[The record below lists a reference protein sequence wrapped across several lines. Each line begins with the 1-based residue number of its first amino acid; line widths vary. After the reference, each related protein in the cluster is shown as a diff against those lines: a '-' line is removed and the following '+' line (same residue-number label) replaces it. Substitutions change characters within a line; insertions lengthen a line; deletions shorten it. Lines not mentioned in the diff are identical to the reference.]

1 MRAVVVFNALSIAC
15 FREKCRRFSRPK
27 APHNKERGSVFDPI
41 KVGRTLAAVVM
52 LAPVGL
58 GGALAADDK
67 PGRFTMMP
75 TDGGA
80 LKLDTA
86 TGAVSLCTRAS
97 GDWAC
102 VPTQDGEQALR
113 QQIEGLKAENDVL
126 KDQLVKM
133 EELAGIG
140 DPRKTEGPLGG
151 PRPGGGSDSKMGLP
165 TEKEVDQA
173 FDYFESMVKKLR
185 ERFNKLEGP
194 SKHGT
199 PL

>member
-1 MRAVVVFNALSIAC
+1 MR
-15 FREKCRRFSRPK
+15 
-27 APHNKERGSVFDPI
+27 
-41 KVGRTLAAVVM
+41 
-52 LAPVGL
+52 PVL
-58 GGALAADDK
+58 LFTSFALAAAATLSVMSSGTARAADEK
-67 PGRFTMMP
+67 SGRYTMTP
-75 TDGGA
+75 AEGGA
-80 LKLDTA
+80 LKLDTV
-86 TGAVSLCTRAS
+86 TGAVSLCTRAG

-102 VPTQDGEQALR
+102 KPTQDGEQTLR
-113 QQIEGLKAENDVL
+113 REIEGLKAENDVL

-151 PRPGGGSDSKMGLP
+151 PRPGGSGDSKMGLP

-194 SKHGT
+194 PKPGT

>member
-1 MRAVVVFNALSIAC
+1 MRPVVVFTSFA
-15 FREKCRRFSRPK
+15 
-27 APHNKERGSVFDPI
+27 
-41 KVGRTLAAVVM
+41 LAAAATLSAVSFG
-52 LAPVGL
+52 A
-58 GGALAADDK
+58 ALAADEK
-67 PGRFTMMP
+67 PGRYTMTP
-75 TDGGA
+75 AEGGA
-80 LKLDTA
+80 LKLDTV
-86 TGAVSLCTRAS
+86 TGAVSLCTRAG

-102 VPTQDGEQALR
+102 KPTQDGEQTLR
-113 QQIEGLKAENDVL
+113 REIEGLKAENDVL

-151 PRPGGGSDSKMGLP
+151 PRPGGSGDSKMGLP

-194 SKHGT
+194 AKPGT